1 MEQQPESL
9 SYSVGE
15 MRRHFAGCLEDKL
28 IRHFQAKMRNLRK
41 ATKRV
46 EVMNVFCTCR
56 IPEEDGERMISCDS
70 CKQWFHEKCI
80 TVPEEAWTDD
90 SYIWYCIECQ

>member
-1 MEQQPESL
+1 MPITHRYLLVHVLFAIANATAICMEQQLESL
-9 SYSVGE
+9 LYSVGE

-28 IRHFQAKMRNLRK
+28 IRHFPAKKRNLRK

-56 IPEEDGERMISCDS
+56 MPEEDLVIHVNNGLMRS
-70 CKQWFHEKCI
+70 
-80 TVPEEAWTDD
+80 A
-90 SYIWYCIECQ
+90 